1 MAGVAVDGEDME
13 AVCLNYEGHEV
24 ISTTKGAKDTKNSF
38 YFVFFESSWFK
49 TTLRELRG
57 RVPGCIIPDDMMVL
71 ALDTTT
77 GAASCA
83 LSRDGVVLREDAFDP
98 SRQLALQLPDA
109 LEAVLALAGA
119 ELREVDAFAV
129 ATGPGSFTGLRI
141 GIATMQGLAFAA
153 EKPLIGIS
161 ALTALSAVASPAF
174 LGSRIATWID
184 AWRGDVYAAMYEDG
198 RVAAEPVVANP
209 ANLLDA
215 LAPCKDAYGDQGPA
229 VLAANDILFIGD
241 GAATYREMI
250 LTRLGNAARIA
261 EPTSPP
267 LSGIIAMLA
276 TIQYRNG
283 HLPPPHAIRPLYVRR
298 SDAELARQRNA
309 EFRTTNAG
317 GSCEP

>member
-1 MAGVAVDGEDME
+1 M
-13 AVCLNYEGHEV
+13 L
-24 ISTTKGAKDTKNSF
+24 I
-38 YFVFFESSWFK
+38 
-49 TTLRELRG
+49 
-57 RVPGCIIPDDMMVL
+57 L

-77 GAASCA
+77 RAASCA
-83 LSRDGVVLREDAFDP
+83 LSREGVVLREDAFDP

-109 LEAVLALAGA
+109 LEAVLALGGA
-119 ELREVDAFAV
+119 ELRDVDAFAV

-184 AWRGDVYAAMYEDG
+184 AWRGDVYAALYEDG
-198 RVAAEPVVANP
+198 RVAAAPVVANP
-209 ANLLDA
+209 ADLLDG
-215 LAPCKDAYGDQGPA
+215 LAPRKGAPYTDQAPA
-229 VLAANDILFIGD
+229 VLANDILFIGD

-250 LTRLGNAARIA
+250 LTRLGIAARIA
-261 EPTSPP
+261 EPASPP

-309 EFRTTNAG
+309 ESRIANA
-317 GSCEP
+317 E